1 MQVAYQPLWPWYG
14 WGGSQFPEQIGSLDD
29 TTLFYLIA
37 LLLLLSLSAFFS
49 ASETALFSL
58 SRLRLQRLFQAEPER
73 GGRVLKLLERPT
85 RAIVTIQIGNE
96 LVNVTA
102 SVTMTSLVLYLWGPQ
117 NAWLSVLLMLP
128 LILIF
133 GELTP
138 KRIAF
143 AFAERISCLVAQPLT
158 LFSIAIT
165 PVRAVV
171 KRVVDLCLRVLGVPA
186 ALSAAGISEDD
197 FKVILD
203 VGRQE
208 GVVEPTEHKMIE
220 RALAFAEVRV
230 RQVMTPRSD
239 MFCLDVNRP
248 FVEAVEQTKNAA
260 FSRIPV
266 YQDTVDRIV
275 GILHAKDL
283 LQAKAEGAP
292 PPTLSSL
299 LHPPFFIPETTRI
312 DTLLKEF
319 QRRRRHMAVVV
330 NEYGATAGLVT
341 LEDLL
346 EELVGEIVD
355 EFDEVEPTP

>member
-1 MQVAYQPLWPWYG
+1 MDETIL
-14 WGGSQFPEQIGSLDD
+14 FHLIGLL
-29 TTLFYLIA
+29 TLLF
-37 LLLLLSLSAFFS
+37 LSAFFS

-58 SRLRLQRLFQAEPER
+58 SHLRLQRLSQAKPDR
-73 GGRVLKLLERPT
+73 GGWVLKLLERPT

-117 NAWLSVLLMLP
+117 NVWLAVLLMLP
-128 LILIF
+128 LLLIF

-138 KRIAF
+138 KRA
-143 AFAERISCLVAQPLT
+143 ALAYAERVAPIVAYPLS
-158 LFSIAIT
+158 LFSLLIT
-165 PVRAVV
+165 PVRTIV
-171 KRVVDLCLRVLGVPA
+171 KWGVDFCLRILGVPT
-186 ALSAAGISEDD
+186 ALSPSGISEDD

-203 VGRQE
+203 IGRQE

-220 RALAFAEVRV
+220 RALAFSDVRV
-230 RQVMTPRSD
+230 RQVMTPHSN
-239 MFCLDVNRP
+239 MFCLDVNLS
-248 FVEAVEQTKNAA
+248 FIEAVERTKNAA

-266 YQDTVDRIV
+266 YQETADRIV

-283 LQAKAEGAP
+283 LQAKAEGSP

-319 QRRRRHMAVVV
+319 QRRRRHMAMVV
-330 NEYGATAGLVT
+330 NEYGGTAGLVT

-346 EELVGEIVD
+346 EELVGEITD
-355 EFDEVEPTP
+355 EFDQLPPSPAAEERTI

>member
-1 MQVAYQPLWPWYG
+1 M
-14 WGGSQFPEQIGSLDD
+14 D
-29 TTLFYLIA
+29 TATLFYLIG
-37 LLLLLSLSAFFS
+37 LLFLLALSAFFS

-58 SRLRLQRLFQAEPER
+58 SRLRLQRLSQTEPER

-85 RAIVTIQIGNE
+85 RTIVTILIGNE

-117 NAWLSVLLMLP
+117 MTWLAVLFMLP

-138 KRIAF
+138 KTAAF
-143 AFAERISCLVAQPLT
+143 AYAERVSSLVARPLT
-158 LFSIAIT
+158 LFSLLIT
-165 PVRAVV
+165 PLRAVIR
-171 KRVVDLCLRVLGVPA
+171 RVVDLCLRALGVPT
-186 ALSAAGISEDD
+186 ALGPSGISEED

-220 RALAFAEVRV
+220 RVLAFAEVRV
-230 RQVMTPRSD
+230 RQVMTSRND
-239 MFCLDVNRP
+239 IFCLDVNLT
-248 FVEAVEQTKNAA
+248 FDETIEQVKTAA

-266 YQDTVDRIV
+266 YHETVDRIV

-283 LQAKAEGAP
+283 LQVKAEGSP
-292 PPTLSSL
+292 PPTLSPL

-319 QRRRRHMAVVV
+319 QRRRQHMAIVV
-330 NEYGATAGLVT
+330 NEYGATAGVVT

-346 EELVGEIVD
+346 EELVGEIID
-355 EFDEVEPTP
+355 EFDQVPPAPAASPEERLA